1 MFVTLLRAQ
10 VRQALL
16 LGQNIQFVA
25 ITLCVMVVLLAPS
38 FAQAESTEWQTLQ
51 QGKVIVKQH
60 TAPHTVP
67 SVEARILIS
76 KPPEK
81 VWMVVSDQK
90 TLLEEERKVKRVQ
103 VLSKTGNRQS
113 VAFTVL
119 MTHLLP
125 SFNYI
130 LAQELSPPYSLTFH
144 RVSGS
149 FQDIQGS
156 WRLIPAENGT
166 KTILSYNLRLD
177 PGPLVPRALILAAVK
192 SDLPNF
198 MKNAKTSINKN
209 VP

>member
-1 MFVTLLRAQ
+1 MFALLLRLQ
-10 VRQALL
+10 VRQVLL
-16 LGQNIQFVA
+16 LGKNIQFFVT
-25 ITLCVMVVLLAPS
+25 TLCLITVLWVSS

-60 TAPHTVP
+60 TAAHTVP
-67 SVEARILIS
+67 SVEAKILIS
-76 KPPEK
+76 KSPEK

-90 TLLEEERKVKRVQ
+90 TLLGEEQKVKRVQ
-103 VLSKTGNRQS
+103 VLSKTGNKQS

-130 LAQELSPPYSLTFH
+130 LAQELSPPHSLTFH

-149 FQDIQGS
+149 FRDIQGS
-156 WRLIPAENGT
+156 WHLIPAENGT
-166 KTILSYNLRLD
+166 KTILSYNLKLD
-177 PGPLVPRALILAAVK
+177 PGPLVPHALILAAVK

-198 MKNAKTSINKN
+198 MRNAKTSINKN
-209 VP
+209 AP

>member
-1 MFVTLLRAQ
+1 VFVPLLRLQ

-16 LGQNIQFVA
+16 FGQNIQFFA
-25 ITLCVMVVLLAPS
+25 SFLCLIALLLLPS
-38 FAQAESTEWQTLQ
+38 FACAESTEWQTLQ
-51 QGKVIVKQH
+51 QGKVIVRQH

-67 SVEARILIS
+67 SVEAKILIS

-81 VWMVVSDQK
+81 VWVVVSDQK
-90 TLLEEERKVKRVQ
+90 TLLGEERKVKRVQ

-130 LAQELSPPYSLTFH
+130 LAQELSPPHALTFR

-149 FQDIQGS
+149 FRDIQGS
-156 WRLIPAENGT
+156 WHLTPAENGS
-166 KTILSYNLRLD
+166 KTILSYNLKLD
-177 PGPLVPRALILAAVK
+177 PGPLVPHALILAAVK
-192 SDLPNF
+192 SDLPDF
-198 MKNAKTSINKN
+198 MRNAKTSIIKN
-209 VP
+209 AP